1 MLLFCQFLF
10 LFIRDTFAPKPN
22 EKGELVNPEPYAIL
36 GNPTYSNL
44 SHELTQIVR
53 YFLTCQFEY
62 LKIDDL
68 LNFMFLNRNNTI
80 EFYKC
85 IRDFPKN
92 EAYFPRYLGCIWE
105 LKQLCLKKEIIVR
118 TSSKKERER
127 ERGGEGGRERQT
139 ERQRVGGGGEGGRK
153 GETDRQRL
161 SVTQNHM
168 QAQ

>member
-1 MLLFCQFLF
+1 M
-10 LFIRDTFAPKPN
+10 
-22 EKGELVNPEPYAIL
+22 L
-36 GNPTYSNL
+36 GNPTYANL
-44 SHELTQIVR
+44 SVELIQIVR

-105 LKQLCLKKEIIVR
+105 LKQLCLKKEIMVR
-118 TSSKKERER
+118 TLE
-127 ERGGEGGRERQT
+127 
-139 ERQRVGGGGEGGRK
+139 GGGGGRV
-153 GETDRQRL
+153 GRE
-161 SVTQNHM
+161 
-168 QAQ
+168 